1 MKKSI
6 CLALLIGIAFGVPA
20 QAVLEISDMKTTSLI
35 FPFPIRHID
44 RGGRNV
50 LVEQVKEKENILLVK
65 AAGNGLPE
73 TNLTVVTEDGSV
85 YGFTVHYVPA
95 PANWIIYL
103 PSPAKGSLEA
113 TASGLIDNPPVGKV
127 IRCRK
132 EGMEVQICGVYSNGD
147 YLFVQ
152 LRLHNGSPIDYGLE
166 YIRFRMEDKKRSR
179 RTATQE
185 QQLEPLFVKGQPD
198 VVEAFEKRV
207 LVVAL
212 PAFLLPEGKRFFIE
226 LGERSAARNLRLQLK
241 NKHLLRAQA
250 ITE

>member
-6 CLALLIGIAFGVPA
+6 CLALLIGVAFRVPA
-20 QAVLEISDMKTTSLI
+20 QAVLEISDVKTTSLI

-65 AAGNGLPE
+65 AAGNELTE

-85 YGFTVHYVPA
+85 YGFTVHYVSA

-113 TASGLIDNPPVGKV
+113 RASGLIDNPPVGKV

-132 EGMEVQICGVYSNGD
+132 VGMEGEISGVYSNGD
-147 YLFVQ
+147 YLFMQ

-185 QQLEPLFVKGQPD
+185 QQLEPLFVKGRPD
-198 VVEAFEKRV
+198 VVRPFESRV

-212 PAFLLPEGKRFFIE
+212 PAFLLPEGKRFFVE
-226 LGERSAARNLRLQLK
+226 VGERSAARNLRLQLK
-241 NKHLLRAQA
+241 NKHLLRARPV
-250 ITE
+250 TK